1 MLLSRIKDDIVN
13 IVRSYGY
20 EGEIADMLVD
30 ALSYYASEHLLSLAG
45 QYYNSSLF
53 KSKNQDAVLQ
63 LGLDHSV
70 PVYRGENASVIL
82 RIQTTGPL
90 TFAPLQEVFSY
101 GTHYFYVKS
110 KRYIQ
115 ISSGTTYDLELVY
128 ADQQAAI
135 VENKISLF
143 DTEAN
148 TGSFTILL
156 EEDRDLPYQ
165 QGARNFISN
174 FYIINDKLSISED
187 VALYAIYT
195 KDNSNYNVLL
205 PYTNTPTDFYFFSI
219 AYELNQSE
227 SVTEFYPVLVLTTP
241 RYGINIRLNHRYIIR
256 RLASNVVIRTI
267 YLNYTENLPP
277 DDVLS
282 LLIDHVNRNFPVLP
296 SDTVVLDVLSY
307 KPPTGLETNRYR
319 IAEWARYNGV
329 IRSISDIKHWFLNF
343 SDVKIYDAKLITKIK
358 QTSTSSAS
366 NTTNLSLYYYI
377 LYISGG
383 YVSDS
388 DIIDLIQSHKAYIYA
403 ALPTLPT
410 NAISASILDN
420 SFTTNYTFNWVPVGV
435 NLNNSGS
442 PCPPGQNCFI
452 IKIVGVRPIT
462 VSITATYIGSYD
474 VNLVRQTYKR
484 SLESYTMRIIESIDP
499 MVLFSLFTRVAH
511 VNSVLRFSIFI
522 DNEMVFSI
530 PNTTNSNNDIIQ
542 LIDYDSIDTSNQVT
556 NYIASFDL
564 EGITAYNAL

>member
-1 MLLSRIKDDIVN
+1 MLLSRIRDDIVN

-110 KRYIQ
+110 KRYVQ
-115 ISSGTTYDLELVY
+115 IPGSTTYDLELVY

-143 DTEAN
+143 DSAAN
-148 TGSFTILL
+148 RESFNILL
-156 EEDRDLPYQ
+156 DEDINSPYPK
-165 QGARNFISN
+165 GARNFISN
-174 FYIINDKLSISED
+174 FYVINDKLPISED

-195 KDNSNYNVLL
+195 KDNNNYNVLL
-205 PYTNTPTDFYFFSI
+205 PYTNKPTDFYFFSI
-219 AYELNQSE
+219 SYELNQLNQF
-227 SVTEFYPVLVLTTP
+227 TEFYPILVLTTP

-256 RLASNVVIRTI
+256 RLSSDVVIRTI
-267 YLNYTENLPP
+267 YLNYTESLPP

-282 LLIDHVNRNFPVLP
+282 LLIDHINRNFPVIP
-296 SDTVVLDVLSY
+296 SSTVVLDVLSH

-329 IRSISDIKHWFLNF
+329 IRSISDISHWFLNF
-343 SDVKIYDAKLITKIK
+343 SDVKIYDAKLITRIK
-358 QTSTSSAS
+358 QEPSSS
-366 NTTNLSLYYYI
+366 NSLSLYYYI

-383 YVSDS
+383 HVSIN
-388 DIIDLIQSHKAYIYA
+388 DIISFIRNHEAYIYA
-403 ALPTLPT
+403 ALPTLPIS
-410 NAISASILDN
+410 AISANILNN
-420 SFTTNYTFNWVPVGV
+420 SFTTNYTFNWAPAGV
-435 NLNNSGS
+435 NLNNSNS
-442 PCPPGQNCFI
+442 LCPSGQNCFSI
-452 IKIVGVRPIT
+452 EVVEVRPIT
-462 VSITATYIGSYD
+462 IFITATYIGSYD
-474 VNLVRQTYKR
+474 VNLVRQTYRR
-484 SLESYTMRIIESIDP
+484 SLESYTMHIIESIDP

-522 DNEMVFSI
+522 NNQMVFSI
-530 PNTTNSNNDIIQ
+530 PSTTNGNNDIIK
-542 LIDYDSIDTSNQVT
+542 LVDYDTIGTSNPIA
-556 NYIASFDL
+556 NYIANFDL

>member
-1 MLLSRIKDDIVN
+1 MLLSRIRDDIVN

-110 KRYIQ
+110 KRYVQ
-115 ISSGTTYDLELVY
+115 LPANMTYDLELVY

-143 DTEAN
+143 DTQN
-148 TGSFTILL
+148 NSDSFTILL
-156 EEDRDLPYQ
+156 EDDNESSYQ
-165 QGARNFISN
+165 KGARNFISN
-174 FYIINDKLSISED
+174 FYIINDKLPISED

-195 KDNSNYNVLL
+195 KDNNNYNVLL

-219 AYELNQSE
+219 AYEINQLGTA
-227 SVTEFYPVLVLTTP
+227 TEFYPVLVLTTP

-256 RLASNVVIRTI
+256 RLATNVIIRTI

-282 LLIDHVNRNFPVLP
+282 LLIDHINRNFPVVP
-296 SDTVVLDVLSY
+296 SGTTVLDVLSY

-329 IRSISDIKHWFLNF
+329 IRSVSDISHWFLNF
-343 SDVKIYDAKLITKIK
+343 SDVKIYDAKLVTRIEPT
-358 QTSTSSAS
+358 TTLS
-366 NTTNLSLYYYI
+366 NTNLSLYYYI
-377 LYISGG
+377 LYISSD
-383 YVSDS
+383 YVSNN
-388 DIIDLIQSHKAYIYA
+388 DIIDFIQNHKAYIYA
-403 ALPTLPT
+403 SLPTLSINGT
-410 NAISASILDN
+410 STSILNN
-420 SFTTNYTFNWVPVGV
+420 SFTTDYNFNWAPVGV
-435 NLNNSGS
+435 NSNSTGY
-442 PCPPGQNCFI
+442 PCPSGQNCFS
-452 IKIVGVRPIT
+452 IKIVEVKPLT
-462 VSITATYIGSYD
+462 VAITATYIGSHD

-522 DNEMVFSI
+522 NNEIVFSI
-530 PNTTNSNNDIIQ
+530 PNTTNSNNDVIQ
-542 LIDYDSIDTSNQVT
+542 LIDYNTISTPNPT
-556 NYIASFDL
+556 ANYIANFDL

>member
-1 MLLSRIKDDIVN
+1 MLLSRIRDDIVN

-90 TFAPLQEVFSY
+90 TLAPLQEVFSY
-101 GTHYFYVKS
+101 GKHYFYVKS
-110 KRYIQ
+110 KRYVQ
-115 ISSGTTYDLELVY
+115 IPGGTTYDLELVY

-143 DTEAN
+143 DIKDKDE
-148 TGSFTILL
+148 SLTILL
-156 EEDRDLPYQ
+156 EEDSNSPYQ
-165 QGARNFISN
+165 RGARNFISN
-174 FYIINDKLSISED
+174 FYIINDKLPISED

-195 KDNSNYNVLL
+195 KDNNNYNVLL
-205 PYTNTPTDFYFFSI
+205 PYTNKPTDFYFFSI
-219 AYELNQSE
+219 TYEFNASDL
-227 SVTEFYPVLVLTTP
+227 VTELYPILVLTTP

-256 RLASNVVIRTI
+256 RLASNVVIRTV

-282 LLIDHVNRNFPVLP
+282 LLIDHVNRNFPVVP
-296 SDTVVLDVLSY
+296 SGTVVLDVLSH

-329 IRSISDIKHWFLNF
+329 IRSVSDINHWFLNF
-343 SDVKIYDAKLITKIK
+343 SDVKIYDAKLITKINPE
-358 QTSTSSAS
+358 TTS
-366 NTTNLSLYYYI
+366 NTNMLSLTYYI

-383 YVSDS
+383 YVSNN
-388 DIIDLIQSHKAYIYA
+388 DIIRFIQNHASYIYA
-403 ALPTLPT
+403 ALPTLPI
-410 NAISASILDN
+410 NVRSEVILDN
-420 SFTTNYTFNWVPVGV
+420 SFTTNYTFNLAPAGV
-435 NLNNSGS
+435 SLNNSGY
-442 PCPPGQNCFI
+442 PCPPGQNCFSIEI
-452 IKIVGVRPIT
+452 IQVRPIT

-474 VNLVRQTYKR
+474 VNLVRQTYRR

-511 VNSVLRFSIFI
+511 VNSVLRFAIFI
-522 DNEMVFSI
+522 NNAMVFSV
-530 PNTTNSNNDIIQ
+530 PNTTNSNNDVIK
-542 LIDYDSIDTSNQVT
+542 LIDYDTIGTSNPT
-556 NYIASFDL
+556 ANYIASFDL

>member
-1 MLLSRIKDDIVN
+1 MLLSRIRDDIVN

-70 PVYRGENASVIL
+70 PVYRGENASLIL

-115 ISSGTTYDLELVY
+115 IPGNTTYDLELVY

-143 DTEAN
+143 DIPGN
-148 TGSFTILL
+148 NNDSFDILL
-156 EEDRDLPYQ
+156 EEDINLPYQ
-165 QGARNFISN
+165 RGARNFISN
-174 FYIINDKLSISED
+174 FYIINDKLPISED
-187 VALYAIYT
+187 VAIYAIYT
-195 KDNSNYNVLL
+195 KEGDNYNVLL
-205 PYTNTPTDFYFFSI
+205 PYTNRPNDFYFFSI
-219 AYELNQSE
+219 AYDLNQSGL
-227 SVTEFYPVLVLTTP
+227 VTEFYPILVLTTP

-296 SDTVVLDVLSY
+296 SSTVVLDVLSH

-329 IRSISDIKHWFLNF
+329 IRSVSDINHWFLNF
-343 SDVKIYDAKLITKIK
+343 SDVKIYDAKLITKIDP
-358 QTSTSSAS
+358 TTTS

-383 YVSDS
+383 YVSNN
-388 DIIDLIQSHKAYIYA
+388 DIINFIQNHKNYIYA
-403 ALPTLPT
+403 ALPTLPIRVT
-410 NAISASILDN
+410 SASILDN
-420 SFTTNYTFNWVPVGV
+420 NFTTNYTFNWAPAGV
-435 NLNNSGS
+435 NLNNSS
-442 PCPPGQNCFI
+442 PPCPPGQNCFSVEI
-452 IKIVGVRPIT
+452 IRVMPIN

-474 VNLVRQTYKR
+474 VNLVRQTYRR
-484 SLESYTMRIIESIDP
+484 SLESYAMRIIESIDP

-511 VNSVLRFSIFI
+511 VNSVLRFYIFI
-522 DNEMVFSI
+522 NNEMVFSI
-530 PNTTNSNNDIIQ
+530 PNTTNSNNDIIK
-542 LIDYDSIDTSNQVT
+542 LIDYDTIGTSNPIA

>member
-1 MLLSRIKDDIVN
+1 MLLSRIRDDIVN

-53 KSKNQDAVLQ
+53 KSKNEDAVLQ

-70 PVYRGENASVIL
+70 PVYRGENASIIL
-82 RIQTTGPL
+82 RIRTTSPL

-110 KRYIQ
+110 KRYVQ
-115 ISSGTTYDLELVY
+115 IPTNTTYELELVY

-143 DTEAN
+143 DFQNNSKE
-148 TGSFTILL
+148 SFDILL
-156 EEDRDLPYQ
+156 EEDNNSPYQ
-165 QGARNFISN
+165 RGARNFISN
-174 FYIINDKLSISED
+174 FYIINDKLPISED

-195 KDNSNYNVLL
+195 KDGNNYNILL
-205 PYTNTPTDFYFFSI
+205 PYTNRPTDFYFFSI
-219 AYELNQSE
+219 AYEFNQSGLV
-227 SVTEFYPVLVLTTP
+227 SDLYPILVLTTP
-241 RYGINIRLNHRYIIR
+241 RYGINIRLNHRFIIR
-256 RLASNVVIRTI
+256 RLSSNVIIRTV

-282 LLIDHVNRNFPVLP
+282 LLIDHVNRNFPVVP

-307 KPPTGLETNRYR
+307 KPPTGLDTNRYR

-329 IRSISDIKHWFLNF
+329 IRSVSDINHWFLNF
-343 SDVKIYDAKLITKIK
+343 SDIKIYDAKLITRINP
-358 QTSTSSAS
+358 TTTSSGTLVS
-366 NTTNLSLYYYI
+366 LSYYI
-377 LYISGG
+377 LYISSGN
-383 YVSDS
+383 VSNN
-388 DIIDLIQSHKAYIYA
+388 DIARFIQDHKSYIYA
-403 ALPTLPT
+403 ALPTLPI
-410 NAISASILDN
+410 NVRNVSILN
-420 SFTTNYTFNWVPVGV
+420 NGFATNYIFNWAPASV
-435 NLNNSGS
+435 NLNSTGY
-442 PCPPGQNCFI
+442 PCPPGQNCFSIEI
-452 IKIVGVRPIT
+452 IEVQPIT
-462 VSITATYIGSYD
+462 IVITAIYIGSYD
-474 VNLVRQTYKR
+474 VNLVRQSYRR

-522 DNEMVFSI
+522 NNEMVFSI
-530 PNTTNSNNDIIQ
+530 PNTANTNNDVIK
-542 LIDYDSIDTSNQVT
+542 LIDYDSIDSPNPVA
-556 NYIASFDL
+556 NYIENFDL

>member
-1 MLLSRIKDDIVN
+1 MLLSRIRDDIVN

-110 KRYIQ
+110 KRYVQ
-115 ISSGTTYDLELVY
+115 IPGGTTYDLELAY
-128 ADQQAAI
+128 ADQQAAT

-143 DTEAN
+143 DTRTNAD
-148 TGSFTILL
+148 SFTILL
-156 EEDRDLPYQ
+156 EEDSNSPYQ
-165 QGARNFISN
+165 RGARNFISN
-174 FYIINDKLSISED
+174 FYIINDKLPISED
-187 VALYAIYT
+187 VALYAIYS
-195 KDNSNYNVLL
+195 KEGNNYNVLL

-219 AYELNQSE
+219 AYEFNQSGL
-227 SVTEFYPVLVLTTP
+227 VTELYPVLVLTTP

-282 LLIDHVNRNFPVLP
+282 LMIDHVNRNFPVVP
-296 SDTVVLDVLSY
+296 SGTIVLDVLSH

-329 IRSISDIKHWFLNF
+329 IRSISDINHWFLNF
-343 SDVKIYDAKLITKIK
+343 SDIKIYDAKLITRIK
-358 QTSTSSAS
+358 PITS
-366 NTTNLSLYYYI
+366 TTNLSLTYYI

-383 YVSDS
+383 YVSPN
-388 DIIDLIQSHKAYIYA
+388 DIMSFIQNHQAYIYA
-403 ALPTLPT
+403 ALPTLPI
-410 NAISASILDN
+410 NVRSEIISDN
-420 SFTTNYTFNWVPVGV
+420 SFTTNYTFNLVPANV
-435 NLNNSGS
+435 NLNNTSY
-442 PCPPGQNCFI
+442 PCPPGQNCFS
-452 IKIVGVRPIT
+452 IKIIDVRPIT
-462 VSITATYIGSYD
+462 VSITATYIGAYD
-474 VNLVRQTYKR
+474 VNLVRQTYRR

-522 DNEMVFSI
+522 NNEMVFSI
-530 PNTTNSNNDIIQ
+530 PNTVNSNNDVIK
-542 LIDYDSIDTSNQVT
+542 LIDYDSIDAPNPTA
-556 NYIASFDL
+556 NYIESFDL

>member
-1 MLLSRIKDDIVN
+1 MLLSRIRDDIVN

-45 QYYNSSLF
+45 QYYNASLF

-110 KRYIQ
+110 KRYVQ
-115 ISSGTTYDLELVY
+115 LPSGTTYDLELVY

-143 DTEAN
+143 DTEN
-148 TGSFTILL
+148 DNESFTILL
-156 EEDRDLPYQ
+156 EEDSNLHYQ
-165 QGARNFISN
+165 KGARNFISN
-174 FYIINDKLSISED
+174 FYIINDKLPISED

-195 KDNSNYNVLL
+195 KDNNNYNVLL

-219 AYELNQSE
+219 AYELNQLS
-227 SVTEFYPVLVLTTP
+227 STTEFYPVLVLTTP

-256 RLASNVVIRTI
+256 RLATNVIIRTI
-267 YLNYTENLPP
+267 YLNYTESLPP
-277 DDVLS
+277 DDILS
-282 LLIDHVNRNFPVLP
+282 LLIDHINRNFPVVP
-296 SDTVVLDVLSY
+296 SATAVLDVLSY

-329 IRSISDIKHWFLNF
+329 IRSVSDINHWFLNF
-343 SDVKIYDAKLITKIK
+343 SDVKIYDAKLVTRIVPTIT
-358 QTSTSSAS
+358 S

-377 LYISGG
+377 LYISSG
-383 YVSDS
+383 YVSNN
-388 DIIDLIQSHKAYIYA
+388 DIINFIQNHKAYIYA
-403 ALPTLPT
+403 ALPTLPINVTT
-410 NAISASILDN
+410 NVLN
-420 SFTTNYTFNWVPVGV
+420 SDFTTEYTFNWAPAGV
-435 NLNNSGS
+435 NLNTSQS
-442 PCPPGQNCFI
+442 PCPPGQNCFSI
-452 IKIVGVRPIT
+452 EIVEVKPIT
-462 VSITATYIGSYD
+462 ISITATYIGSYD
-474 VNLVRQTYKR
+474 VNLVRQAYRR

-511 VNSVLRFSIFI
+511 VNSVLSFSIFI
-522 DNEMVFSI
+522 NNTVVFSI
-530 PNTTNSNNDIIQ
+530 PNANSSNNNIIQ
-542 LIDYDSIDTSNQVT
+542 LIDYNTIGTLDQKA

>member
-1 MLLSRIKDDIVN
+1 MLLSRIRDDIVN

-110 KRYIQ
+110 KRYVQ
-115 ISSGTTYDLELVY
+115 IPGGTTYDLELAY
-128 ADQQAAI
+128 ADQQAAT

-143 DTEAN
+143 DTRTNAD
-148 TGSFTILL
+148 SFTILL
-156 EEDRDLPYQ
+156 EEDSNSPYQ
-165 QGARNFISN
+165 RGARNFISN
-174 FYIINDKLSISED
+174 FYIINDKLPISED
-187 VALYAIYT
+187 VALYAIYS
-195 KDNSNYNVLL
+195 KEGNNYNVLL

-219 AYELNQSE
+219 AYEFNQSGL
-227 SVTEFYPVLVLTTP
+227 VTELYPVLVLTTP

-282 LLIDHVNRNFPVLP
+282 LMIDHVNRNFPVVP
-296 SDTVVLDVLSY
+296 SGTIVLDVLSH

-329 IRSISDIKHWFLNF
+329 IRSISDINHWFLNF
-343 SDVKIYDAKLITKIK
+343 SDIKIYDAKLITRIK
-358 QTSTSSAS
+358 PITS
-366 NTTNLSLYYYI
+366 TTNLSLTYYI

-383 YVSDS
+383 YVSPN
-388 DIIDLIQSHKAYIYA
+388 DIMSFIQNHQAYIYA
-403 ALPTLPT
+403 ALPTLPI
-410 NAISASILDN
+410 NVRSEIISDN
-420 SFTTNYTFNWVPVGV
+420 SFTTNYTFNLVPANV
-435 NLNNSGS
+435 NLNNTSY
-442 PCPPGQNCFI
+442 PCPPGQNCFS
-452 IKIVGVRPIT
+452 IKIIDVRPIT
-462 VSITATYIGSYD
+462 VSITATYIGGYD
-474 VNLVRQTYKR
+474 VNLVRQTYRR

-522 DNEMVFSI
+522 NNEMVFSI
-530 PNTTNSNNDIIQ
+530 PNTVNSNNDVIK
-542 LIDYDSIDTSNQVT
+542 LIDYDSIDAPNPTA
-556 NYIASFDL
+556 NYIESFDL